1 MNDDEKRDEA
11 DRLWFALRRL
21 CLADISLLEILMESD
36 GGNVEISEI
45 EKMVDTA
52 ICRVMEK
59 SEALKVNIQ

>member
-1 MNDDEKRDEA
+1 MNDDEKRREA

-36 GGNVEISEI
+36 GANVEISEI

-59 SEALKVNIQ
+59 YEL